1 MDIARLSLRELVEQ
15 QQHGALTSEAIARDC
30 LARAA
35 ALDPKIHAF
44 AWLDRDAVLAQ
55 ARAADRH
62 RAAGD
67 AQGRASPG
75 PRGTRDWPAGRRL
88 GLLHGIPVGIK
99 DIIATRGIPTRM
111 GSPVFADNVPSKSAA
126 VVSRVEDEGGFV
138 FGKTVTAEL
147 AYYHPGETANPW
159 NPAHTPGG
167 SSMGSAA
174 AVAAGIVPAALGTQ
188 TNGSVIRPAAF
199 CGCVGFKPSHGLI
212 VNHGIQPFAPTL
224 DQVGVF
230 ARHID
235 DAARMTAAL
244 SAAGGDAQGRAS
256 PGPRGTRAWPA
267 GDTALAR
274 ELVERKP
281 LFQAPRLA
289 AVHSPVWSLAEAP
302 QRELQERVIERLR
315 AAGAAIEE
323 QELPAM
329 FATAHETHR
338 TIMQCEGARTF
349 AALQAAHRAQLSAA
363 LNHLI
368 DEGAKISD
376 AVYRDALEQ
385 RERLHGELAHWFQRF
400 DAVITPPARGEAPA
414 TREHTGDPAFCTI
427 WTLVG
432 VPAITLPAGRG
443 PHGLPLGLQI
453 VGPYRQDARTLA
465 VAQWCADVI
474 DYRADFPR

>member
-1 MDIARLSLRELVEQ
+1 VDVAALSLRELVEHQ
-15 QQHGALTSEAIARDC
+15 QRGTLTSEAIVRHC

-35 ALDPKIHAF
+35 ALEPTIEAF
-44 AWLDRDAVLAQ
+44 ARLDPQAALAQ
-55 ARAADRH
+55 ARAADRR
-62 RAAGD
+62 RATQEHLD
-67 AQGRASPG
+67 
-75 PRGTRDWPAGRRL
+75 
-88 GLLHGIPVGIK
+88 LLHGIPVGIK

-111 GSPVFADNVPSKSAA
+111 GSPVFADNVPSESAA
-126 VVSRVEDEGGFV
+126 VVQRVEHEGGLV

-159 NPAHTPGG
+159 NPVHTPGG

-199 CGCVGFKPSHGLI
+199 CGCVGFKPSQGLI
-212 VNHGIQPFAPTL
+212 ANHGIQPFASTL

-230 ARHID
+230 TRHID

-267 GDTALAR
+267 GETAQALAR
-274 ELVERKP
+274 ELVELKP

-289 AVHSPVWSLAEAP
+289 VVRSPVWSLAEAP
-302 QRELQERVIERLR
+302 QRDLIERAVERLR

-323 QELPAM
+323 QELPAV
-329 FATAHETHR
+329 FATAHDTHR
-338 TIMQCEGARTF
+338 TIMQAEGAREL
-349 AALQAAHRAQLSAA
+349 AGLQANHRAQLSAA
-363 LNHLI
+363 LNRLI
-368 DEGAKISD
+368 DEGTKIPD
-376 AVYRDALEQ
+376 VVYRDALEQ
-385 RERLHGELAHWFQRF
+385 RERMQGELAHWFQRF

-432 VPAITLPAGRG
+432 VPALTLPAGRG

-474 DYRADFPR
+474 GYRADFPL